1 MKKIPRPPCCSPT
14 PGGIGETPPFSQHAP
29 GTLERL
35 APDRVQ
41 HHVDTPSLLVKKF
54 LSAVAGRLGLW
65 GKYGS
70 GWVKFVA
77 YTGSVN
83 WYLPAGMVPPVAIT
97 ATILETA
104 FGLALL
110 AGFQIRNAALGSAGL
125 LTLFALAMLSGNP
138 KSPFDYSVF
147 TAAFGDVHASG
158 LHCSNPEFR
167 VRSPVIGG

>member
-1 MKKIPRPPCCSPT
+1 MNPKLQSFALT
-14 PGGIGETPPFSQHAP
+14 G
-29 GTLERL
+29 LRL
-35 APDRVQ
+35 ALA
-41 HHVDTPSLLVKKF
+41 TAF

-77 YTGSVN
+77 YVGSVN
-83 WYLPAGMVPPVAIT
+83 WYLPARMVLPVAIT

-125 LTLFALAMLSGNP
+125 LTLFGLAMFSGDP

-147 TAAFGDVHASG
+147 TAAFGAFTLAAFTTHRLSRQDGNHQTG
-158 LHCSNPEFR
+158 TG
-167 VRSPVIGG
+167 RSTAAAAARRSDY